1 MVKQAARR
9 VEYLYAVAL
18 LFLLT
23 QGPVYKLWEA
33 SGRAMEFAPTPS
45 VLQAHAATFAL
56 VQLPAA
62 ALFFLRVHRRG
73 LDRVTTTIV
82 VALVGWLT
90 LSTVWSE
97 FARVTVIDASSLV
110 LTTMVGLYLAQTY
123 TQREMLLIVT
133 GAMQIGVGMSLW
145 AVWNDWTLAVDP
157 DIGYWIGIYFNR
169 NSLAPPAAVGAIT
182 ALAVAWMA
190 LRKRTIWTPVW
201 VIVALA
207 FVAVDVWV
215 VWKSQS
221 STSVGAA
228 VVFLIVWVF
237 WAALRWAYNRRI
249 GGAALNRRWVYPA
262 FLALVAAVT
271 TFILVFQDSFLRL
284 VGQESRFNSRSQS
297 WSFSWDGVLDEPLFG
312 WGWMAAWRT
321 RTFFQRDGWWDLGD
335 VSWSHSG
342 YFDILLGGGF
352 IAGALFLALIVVS
365 GVRLHRIVL
374 VEPLG
379 QLRYAVAFFVM
390 AAATQESFFMGTH
403 FLWAL
408 LVWALVPTA
417 DEISREERRRQ
428 LDDRPAA
435 VPSGR

>member
-1 MVKQAARR
+1 VVKHAARW
-9 VEYLYAVAL
+9 VEYLYAVVV

-23 QGPVYKLWEA
+23 QGPVYKMWEA
-33 SGRAMEFAPTPS
+33 SGRAMEFTPTPS
-45 VLQAHAATFAL
+45 VLQAHTATFAL
-56 VQLPAA
+56 IQLPAA
-62 ALFFLRVHRRG
+62 ALFFLRLHRRG
-73 LDRVTTTIV
+73 IDRVTTGILA
-82 VALVGWLT
+82 ALVGWLT
-90 LSTVWSE
+90 MSTVWSE
-97 FARVTVIDASSLV
+97 FARVTVIDASMLV
-110 LTTMVGLYLAQTY
+110 LTTMVGLYFVQTY
-123 TQREMLLIVT
+123 AQREMLLIVS
-133 GAMQIGVGMSLW
+133 GAMQLGVAVSLW
-145 AVWNDWTLAVDP
+145 AIWRNWSLAVDP

-182 ALAVAWMA
+182 ALGVAWMTMRRRSA
-190 LRKRTIWTPVW
+190 WTPLW
-201 VIVALA
+201 VVTAVVVAA
-207 FVAVDVWV
+207 IDIWV

-237 WAALRWAYNRRI
+237 WAALRWAYNRRL
-249 GGAALNRRWVYPA
+249 GGTSLNRRWVYPA
-262 FLALVAAVT
+262 FLALVAATT

-297 WSFSWDGVLDEPLFG
+297 WAFSWDGVLDKPLVG

-352 IAGALFLALIVVS
+352 VAGALFLALIIVS
-365 GVRLHRIVL
+365 GLRLHRIAL

-379 QLRYAVAFFVM
+379 QLRYAVAFFVL
-390 AAATQESFFMGTH
+390 AAATQESFFLGTH
-403 FLWAL
+403 FMWAL

-417 DEISREERRRQ
+417 DEISREARRRQ
-428 LDDRPAA
+428 LGGRPAA
-435 VPSGR
+435 APSGQ